1 MGAERVTAILPDTVK
16 KVQRNVLTSMI
27 NQDIMSHQE
36 QKRIFQPLTT
46 ACDVQF
52 RIHRLPGETGTTLDT
67 LTAGTQTTWQLTART
82 ETTMQLA
89 AGTQTAMQL
98 AARTE
103 TTRQLTAPSKAA
115 GIMLVA
121 LLLLA
126 CNLLPAQELLNM
138 DKAMEIAMAN
148 SPNMRQT
155 ELALVRSQERLNAQR
170 ARLKSQFAV
179 TLNPFEYQKTNRFD
193 QQTSEWFLNESA
205 SSAGTFTVSQRF
217 LPTDGTITLRN
228 QFSYDYS
235 FTESALAVDPVSRTF
250 NNRLNLSVSQ
260 PIFTYNR
267 TKMELQ
273 TMELEYESALLR
285 YLLIRLS
292 LERDVAQEF
301 YSVYSSQMRL
311 SIAEEELKNN
321 MESYEII
328 RNKVEGGLLA
338 LEELYQAEVNLATS
352 RSSVYN
358 ADLNLQNRKDQ
369 FKVLIGMLLEEEF
382 VIITDV
388 RADTVAVDQQMAIGH
403 ALSNRME
410 LRQREI
416 DIENATFSLVQS
428 RATNE
433 FAGSVTASLG
443 VQSNEERL
451 ENLFD
456 RPTSTPSVGLTLNIP
471 IFDWGERKSEIRA
484 AEASLKS
491 AEIDYETEQTDIRVN
506 IRSVVRSLKNLEN
519 QIGIQRMTVENAQLT
534 YDINLERY
542 RNGDLTSLDLG
553 MYQNQLSEAKMSL
566 TNAIIDYKVELL
578 NLKIQT
584 LFDFEMQRPIIPE
597 ELSRPDTLK

>member
-1 MGAERVTAILPDTVK
+1 MA
-16 KVQRNVLTSMI
+16 
-27 NQDIMSHQE
+27 
-36 QKRIFQPLTT
+36 
-46 ACDVQF
+46 
-52 RIHRLPGETGTTLDT
+52 
-67 LTAGTQTTWQLTART
+67 LTALFLFTCTLVSAQDLLT
-82 ETTMQLA
+82 
-89 AGTQTAMQL
+89 
-98 AARTE
+98 
-103 TTRQLTAPSKAA
+103 
-115 GIMLVA
+115 
-121 LLLLA
+121 
-126 CNLLPAQELLNM
+126 M
-138 DKAMEIAMAN
+138 DRAMEIAMAN
-148 SPNMRQT
+148 SPNMKQT

-228 QFSYDYS
+228 QLSYDYS

-250 NNRLNLSVSQ
+250 NNRLNLSVTQ

-301 YSVYSSQMRL
+301 YSVYSSQMQL

-321 MESYEII
+321 LESYEII
-328 RNKVEGGLLA
+328 DNKVEGGLLA

-358 ADLNLQNRKDQ
+358 AELSLQNRKDQ
-369 FKVLIGMLLEEEF
+369 FKVLIGMPLEEEF
-382 VIITDV
+382 VIMADIV
-388 RADTVAVDQQMAIGH
+388 ADTVAVDPSMAINH

-416 DIENATFSLVQS
+416 DIENANFSLIQS
-428 RATNE
+428 RSTNE

-443 VQSNEERL
+443 VQSNEERIDK
-451 ENLFD
+451 LFD
-456 RPTSTPSVGLTLNIP
+456 KPTSTPNVGLTLSIP

-491 AEIDYETEQTDIRVN
+491 AEIDFETEQTDIKVN
-506 IRSVVRSLKNLEN
+506 IRAVVRSLKNLEN
-519 QIGIQRMTVENAQLT
+519 QIEIQRMTVENAQLT

-553 MYQNQLSEAKMSL
+553 IYQNQLSDTKMSL
-566 TNAIIDYKVELL
+566 TNAIIDYKIELL
-578 NLKIQT
+578 NLKIQS
-584 LFDFEMQRPIIPE
+584 LYDFELQQPIIPD
-597 ELSRPDTLK
+597 ELKQSDALK